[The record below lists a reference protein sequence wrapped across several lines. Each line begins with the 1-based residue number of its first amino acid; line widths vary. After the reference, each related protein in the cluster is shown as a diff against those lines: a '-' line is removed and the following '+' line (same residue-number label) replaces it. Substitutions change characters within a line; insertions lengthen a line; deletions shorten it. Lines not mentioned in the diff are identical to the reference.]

1 MDIELYKTTRRF
13 SVEYGTLLGIF
24 WSATFLILTEGL
36 TENNPFVIMLGM
48 FMMGLSIFLPFYFA
62 WRYKQHLTTPSDRVS
77 FGMAWGF
84 SAMMF
89 LYASFITGVTEF
101 LFFKFIDKGQLFAY
115 FQQTLSAP
123 EIIKQYKEMGASD
136 ILNQSKIQLKV
147 MASLSPLDMALN
159 LFANNILISIVFSFP
174 VAFVAHR
181 KYRDMKTEMKKF
193 IK

>member
-1 MDIELYKTTRRF
+1 
-13 SVEYGTLLGIF
+13 
-24 WSATFLILTEGL
+24 
-36 TENNPFVIMLGM
+36 
-48 FMMGLSIFLPFYFA
+48 
-62 WRYKQHLTTPSDRVS
+62 
-77 FGMAWGF
+77 
-84 SAMMF
+84 
-89 LYASFITGVTEF
+89 
-101 LFFKFIDKGQLFAY
+101 
-115 FQQTLSAP
+115 
-123 EIIKQYKEMGASD
+123 MGASD